1 LQLDPIASME
11 TVREANGTFDPNLT
25 AQGDIEKQVV
35 PVTSALQTGGGTSFV
50 QKFYDWNFGL
60 NKVSSVTNGTFG
72 VTFDNDRSQANST
85 FLGVNPSYSPSLAVS
100 LSQPLLQNFGW
111 RFATINVQ
119 IAESGQKQAQW
130 TYGQALQD
138 FVQRIGGDY
147 WNVVL
152 AEENLQVARAALR
165 FNLDLVRQN
174 SISVKVGT
182 LAPIDLQEAQSA
194 AATSEANVYTAEAN
208 LKNSRTLLRQDVML
222 NPYGTFLPEEIQPL
236 TRPNPQ
242 EQVGVDEERALEL
255 AVQYVPSLGSMRE
268 AIRDA
273 LLQVKFSENQ
283 VLPQLNLGMQFGLTS
298 VAGTTP
304 CQVRSVLSSSTVPPN
319 CTVTTVPPSPP
330 GPNGTKLPFGGV
342 YGDALDRLWGFT
354 YYNYAAVLTF
364 QMPLD
369 NAVPRA
375 ALAQA
380 RVQYDQQRVL
390 YRAALSQTVV
400 NVQSSLANLYADYK
414 RAQATA
420 SATFYARQSL
430 HDEQIRFRVGMATTH
445 DLLQFQQEEVSA
457 EGNEV
462 QADVDLENA
471 KLALEHS
478 DGTLLQAFNINWEVQ
493 NPHEVPWYAAF

>member
-1 LQLDPIASME
+1 
-11 TVREANGTFDPNLT
+11 
-25 AQGDIEKQVV
+25 
-35 PVTSALQTGGGTSFV
+35 
-50 QKFYDWNFGL
+50 
-60 NKVSSVTNGTFG
+60 
-72 VTFDNDRSQANST
+72 
-85 FLGVNPSYSPSLAVS
+85 
-100 LSQPLLQNFGW
+100 
-111 RFATINVQ
+111 
-119 IAESGQKQAQW
+119 
-130 TYGQALQD
+130 
-138 FVQRIGGDY
+138 
-147 WNVVL
+147 
-152 AEENLQVARAALR
+152 
-165 FNLDLVRQN
+165 
-174 SISVKVGT
+174 
-182 LAPIDLQEAQSA
+182 
-194 AATSEANVYTAEAN
+194 
-208 LKNSRTLLRQDVML
+208 VML
-222 NPYGTFLPEEIQPL
+222 NPYGTFLPEGIQPL

-242 EQVGVDEERALEL
+242 EQVGIDEERALEL

-304 CQVRSVLSSSTVPPN
+304 CQPRSTFSTSTVPSNCNTGIPN
-319 CTVTTVPPSPP
+319 PTPPPNSIP
-330 GPNGTKLPFGGV
+330 GNKLPFGGV

-380 RVQYDQQRVL
+380 RVQYEQQRVL

-400 NVQSSLANLYADYK
+400 NVQSALANLYADYK
-414 RAQATA
+414 RASATA

-471 KLALEHS
+471 KLALGHS
-478 DGTLLQAFNINWEVQ
+478 TGTLLQTFNINWEVQ